1 MKAKINLICACYHN
15 TRLLISPAS
24 KVKLLDNVAY
34 LLKAMGIYMID
45 SGGVGDDQ
53 KR

>member
-1 MKAKINLICACYHN
+1 
-15 TRLLISPAS
+15 
-24 KVKLLDNVAY
+24 LLDNVAY

-53 KR
+53 KRWSLK